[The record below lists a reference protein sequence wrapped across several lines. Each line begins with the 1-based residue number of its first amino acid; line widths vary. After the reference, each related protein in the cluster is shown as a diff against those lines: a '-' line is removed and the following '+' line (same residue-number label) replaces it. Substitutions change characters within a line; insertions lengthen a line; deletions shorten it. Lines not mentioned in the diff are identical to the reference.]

1 MTGFFVDR
9 PAQAG
14 QFLKKELKKRK
25 ISQERFAESVG
36 CDDRT
41 VRRWIHN
48 GINQVDVLFR
58 IASILE
64 LESIG
69 DFFSS
74 EDEVPCAFYV
84 SGHSLP
90 LRGIFFIGKMMP

>member
-1 MTGFFVDR
+1 MTEIFVDR

-14 QFLKKELKKRK
+14 QFLKRELKRRK
-25 ISQERFAESVG
+25 ISQFSFAESVG

-41 VRRWIHN
+41 VRRWIHS

-58 IASILE
+58 IAAVLE
-64 LESIG
+64 LENIG

-74 EDEVPCAFYV
+74 EDEVPCV
-84 SGHSLP
+84 LLSGQVTP
-90 LRGIFFIGKMMP
+90 LKLRFFIGKMMP